1 MDHRHLLDEDRML
14 VLVLACVGTSGRILW
29 DIAGAGAGVLEVGV
43 GVGVATYTH
52 LVQGT
57 LKADNRYYSQYI

>member
-1 MDHRHLLDEDRML
+1 MDQRHLLDEDRML

-43 GVGVATYTH
+43 GVGVTTYTH

-57 LKADNRYYSQYI
+57 LRADDRYYSQYI